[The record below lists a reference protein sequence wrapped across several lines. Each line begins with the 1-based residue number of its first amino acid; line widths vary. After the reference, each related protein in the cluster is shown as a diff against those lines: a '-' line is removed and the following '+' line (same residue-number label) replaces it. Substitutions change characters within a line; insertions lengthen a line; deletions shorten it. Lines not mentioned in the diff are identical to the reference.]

1 MKIADRIKKIFG
13 KAEKKN
19 FESGWHSLTEY
30 LNNWGGESYKSYTFA
45 CINARAEN
53 ISKAG
58 IFLYKRSGNGEQKE
72 VKNHE
77 FLSLI
82 AKPNKRN
89 QTFKEILHKISTS
102 LDLYGNAYVFIHR
115 GLKNKPLGLYHLPS
129 NNIKINMNKCMT
141 EIESYDYYTNEG
153 IVKYKPKDIIH
164 FLIPDPDSNI
174 YGKST
179 VSGFNFTLEI
189 DYLQN
194 LYQRNF
200 YKNDA
205 AIGMLLESDSI
216 LPDDKYERYV
226 NQFKQTYEGAVNS
239 GKTLLLEGGI
249 KAKPYQAFP
258 KDVEILPSR
267 KLIRDEIMTL
277 FRVPKVILGITDDVN
292 RANSRESIKIFN
304 DYVIKPFAKINIE
317 SKLNIFLK
325 NNYEEE
331 NIFLSLEYDFEID
344 RDLQLKAYEIYRKY
358 DIASVNE
365 IREMEGFGQLTNLN
379 K

>member
-1 MKIADRIKKIFG
+1 MKITDKIKKLFG
-13 KAEKKN
+13 KAERK
-19 FESGWHSLTEY
+19 SLDGGWHSLTE
-30 LNNWGGESYKSYTFA
+30 LMNNWGGESYKSYTFA

-58 IFLYKRSGNGEQKE
+58 IFLYKKSQNGEQKE
-72 VKNHE
+72 VKNHD
-77 FLSLI
+77 FISLI

-89 QTFKEILHKISTS
+89 QTFKEILHKVSTS

-129 NNIKINMNKCMT
+129 KSIKINMNKGMT
-141 EIESYDYYTNEG
+141 EIESYDYYTDQG
-153 IVKYKPKDIIH
+153 IIKYKPMDIIH
-164 FLIPDPDSNI
+164 FLIPDPDSSV

-179 VSGFNFTLEI
+179 ISGFNFTLEI

-331 NIFLSLEYDFEID
+331 NLFLSLEYDFEID

-365 IREMEGFGQLTNLN
+365 IREMEGFSQKTNS

>member
-1 MKIADRIKKIFG
+1 MKIAERIKKIFG
-13 KAEKKN
+13 KAERKN
-19 FESGWHSLTEY
+19 YDRGWHSLSEY
-30 LNNWGGESYKSYTFA
+30 LNAWGGEAYKSYTFA

-58 IFLYKRSGNGEQKE
+58 IFLHKRNHSGEQKE

-77 FLSLI
+77 FLELI
-82 AKPNKRN
+82 ARPNKRN
-89 QTFKEILHKISTS
+89 QTFKEILHKVSTS

-129 NNIKINMNKCMT
+129 KSIKINMNKGMT
-141 EIESYDYYTNEG
+141 EIESYDYYTDQG

-164 FLIPDPDSNI
+164 FLIPDPDSSV

-179 VSGFNFTLEI
+179 ISGFNFTLEI

-205 AIGMLLESDSI
+205 AIGMLLESENI

-331 NIFLSLEYDFEID
+331 NLFLSLEYDFEID

-365 IREMEGFGQLTNLN
+365 IREMEGFGLISNN